1 MTFIDSYEDQLV
13 EAARRQRDARL
24 ERRGRRFGRFLVPR
38 RRGPAIALAALV
50 IGVPAA
56 TATVAGWNPFDD
68 PARNPRLPAPATSA
82 GAIDPELAST
92 LGVLERPQSGADR
105 GVATSR
111 AARAFSAS
119 AGYRGAQLKGV
130 RVLDAAR
137 GIVLIP
143 FERGPV
149 PLDPQG
155 RPVPGFDPASYT
167 NVVCLFVQSG
177 DGFAGVGCHNADK
190 IRSGRAIGS
199 GSGQVTGLV
208 PDGVA
213 TVRLIRGDRSSEATV
228 RNNLFVAEGVDA
240 PRQVEWLAQDGSPV
254 KRIDL
259 TAPPPGAGPPPPSP

>member
-13 EAARRQRDARL
+13 DAARRQRDARVG
-24 ERRGRRFGRFLVPR
+24 RRARRFGRFGVPR
-38 RRGPAIALAALV
+38 GRGPAIALAALV

-68 PARNPRLPAPATSA
+68 GDRNPRMPAPTTSGQA
-82 GAIDPELAST
+82 VDPDLVAT
-92 LGVLERPQSGADR
+92 LGVLDRPQSGADR

-111 AARAFSAS
+111 AARAFSSS

-130 RVLDAAR
+130 RVLDAGR

-167 NVVCLFVQSG
+167 NVACLFVQSG
-177 DGFAGVGCHNADK
+177 DSFAGVGCHNAEK

-213 TVRLIRGDRSSEATV
+213 TVRLIRGGQTSEVAV

-240 PRQVEWLAQDGSPV
+240 PREVEWLAEDGSTV

-259 TAPPPGAGPPPPSP
+259 TAPPPGAGPPPPRP